1 MSAYEKLC
9 DRLKESQSTW
19 LVTGVAGFIGSN
31 ILETLLKLKQKV
43 VGLDNFITGSR
54 DNLRDVQTCVDNTLW
69 KNLHFIEGDIRD
81 AAVCRKA
88 CEGVNVVLHQAA
100 LGSVPRSLENP
111 ALTTDVNVLGT
122 VNIFWAA
129 KVAGVKRV
137 VYASSSSVYGDEPH
151 LPKVEDR
158 LGKLLSPYAAS
169 KMTNE
174 LYAQVF
180 TKAYGMEMVGLRYF
194 NVFGR
199 RQSPDG
205 PYAAVIPRWVEALLK
220 NQPVIIYGDG
230 KTSRDFCYVDN
241 AVQANLL
248 AGQTQETKVFGDVF
262 NIAVDHTTSLNDL
275 FQALKTKLSAHDA
288 RIAKTEAHYAP
299 FRAGDILH
307 SRADIQKARTLLGYA
322 PRYSLEQGLDEALPW
337 YCNHVA
343 I

>member
-1 MSAYEKLC
+1 
-9 DRLKESQSTW
+9 
-19 LVTGVAGFIGSN
+19 
-31 ILETLLKLKQKV
+31 
-43 VGLDNFITGSR
+43 
-54 DNLRDVQTCVDNTLW
+54 
-69 KNLHFIEGDIRD
+69 
-81 AAVCRKA
+81 
-88 CEGVNVVLHQAA
+88 
-100 LGSVPRSLENP
+100 LENP
-111 ALTTDVNVLGT
+111 VLTTDVNVQGT
-122 VNIFWAA
+122 VQIFLAA
-129 KVAGVKRV
+129 KEAGVKRV
-137 VYASSSSVYGDEPH
+137 VYASSSSVYGDEPT
-151 LPKVEDR
+151 LPKVEGR

-205 PYAAVIPRWVEALLK
+205 PYAAVIPKWVEALLK
-220 NQPVIIYGDG
+220 FKPVTIYGDG

-248 AGQTQETKVFGDVF
+248 AAQTQEAKAFGDVF

-275 FQALKTKLSAHDA
+275 FQSLKTKLSAHDA
-288 RIAKTEAHYAP
+288 RIAKTEVHYAP

-322 PRYSLEQGLDEALPW
+322 PRYSLEQGLDEALVW
-337 YCNHVA
+337 YRTNA
-343 I
+343 